1 MKLKKAFF
9 LFVLTVTL
17 ILACAMPALAG
28 TEYGMVYDGTSR
40 MQANMLQHMG
50 EVILPDLSAQQD
62 LEFRVDIV
70 STLQGYTLA
79 DYAEG
84 LYNTYDYGKD
94 YGNGGLLFLLY
105 MTPDDSGF
113 GLGGYEVY
121 YGGTAYPDL
130 AGSVK
135 GAMDGRINEFAWNSG
150 EPLDRA
156 AVNDALQ
163 VYADAIED
171 YFADIGPVPG
181 YAAAGNDASA
191 TDNAAANTETAE
203 PAAAASGTQQQLDY
217 VTDSAGLLSADQYE
231 ALNEQARA
239 ISEQYQCGVYIVTVD
254 DYQRYT
260 SGDVYDCATELY
272 NKYNLGY
279 GDTKDG
285 VLLLLSMADRD
296 YTLIAHGDKGN
307 AAFTDYGK
315 ERMADSF
322 LRYFGRDDWKG
333 GFSDYLSS
341 SSQFL
346 EMEANGEPYDNYDG
360 NGGEGP
366 SKAARTGVVLG
377 VPTVISGLVNRMQS
391 RKMKSVR
398 SRTNASAYAAPSG
411 LVLHGKQDRYTHSTE
426 SRTRIVSTNTHR
438 GSGGGGT
445 TIGHGGFSGHSGKF

>member
-1 MKLKKAFF
+1 MKLKKAVL

-17 ILACAMPALAG
+17 ILTCALPALAG

-50 EVILPDLSAQQD
+50 EVVLPELSAQQD

-70 STLQGYTLA
+70 STLQGYTLP

-94 YGNGGLLFLLY
+94 YGNGGLLYLLY
-105 MTPDDSGF
+105 LTPDESGF

-121 YGGTAYPDL
+121 YGGVAYPDL
-130 AGSVK
+130 ADSVK
-135 GAMDGRINEFAWNSG
+135 SAMDGRINETAWNSG

-171 YFADIGPVPG
+171 YFAEIGPVEGYVPG
-181 YAAAGNDASA
+181 AAEESA
-191 TDNAAANTETAE
+191 ATAETTTE
-203 PAAAASGTQQQLDY
+203 PAATTGTEQQLEY
-217 VTDSAGLLSADQYE
+217 VTDSAGLLSDDQYA
-231 ALNEQARA
+231 ALNEQARR
-239 ISEQYQCGVYIVTVD
+239 ISEKYNCGVYVVTVD
-254 DYQRYT
+254 DYQKYT
-260 SGDVYDCATELY
+260 SGDVYDCATELF
-272 NKYNLGY
+272 NKYDLGY
-279 GDTKDG
+279 GDTKNG

-296 YTLIAHGDKGN
+296 YTLIAHGDTGN

-322 LRYFGRDDWKG
+322 LRYFGRDDWNG

-346 EMEANGEPYDNYDG
+346 EMEANGQPYDTYDDG
-360 NGGEGP
+360 GGEGP

-377 VPTVISGLVNRMQS
+377 VPTVISGIVNRMQS

-398 SRTNASAYAAPSG
+398 SRTNASTYASPAG
-411 LVLHGKQDRYTHSTE
+411 LVLHGQQDRYTHSTE
-426 SRTRIVSTNTHR
+426 SRTRIVAPSSNRHT
-438 GSGGGGT
+438 GGGGT

>member
-1 MKLKKAFF
+1 MKLKKALL

-17 ILACAMPALAG
+17 ILTCALPALAG

-50 EVILPDLSAQQD
+50 EVVLPELSDRQD

-70 STLQGYTLA
+70 STLQGYTLP

-94 YGNGGLLFLLY
+94 YGNGGLLYLLY
-105 MTPDDSGF
+105 LTPDESGF

-121 YGGTAYPDL
+121 YGGVAYPDL
-130 AGSVK
+130 ADSVK
-135 GAMDGRINEFAWNSG
+135 SAMDGRINETAWNSG

-171 YFADIGPVPG
+171 YFAEIGPVEGYVPG
-181 YAAAGNDASA
+181 AAEESA
-191 TDNAAANTETAE
+191 ATAETTTE
-203 PAAAASGTQQQLDY
+203 PAATTGTEQQLEY
-217 VTDSAGLLSADQYE
+217 VTDSAGLLSDDQYA
-231 ALNEQARA
+231 ALNEQARR
-239 ISEQYQCGVYIVTVD
+239 ISEKYNCGVYVVTVD
-254 DYQRYT
+254 DYQKYT
-260 SGDVYDCATELY
+260 SGDVYDCATELF
-272 NKYNLGY
+272 NKYDLGY
-279 GDTKDG
+279 GDTKNG

-296 YTLIAHGDKGN
+296 YTLIAHGDTGN

-322 LRYFGRDDWKG
+322 LRYFGRNDWNG
-333 GFSDYLSS
+333 GFDDYLSS
-341 SSQFL
+341 CSQLL
-346 EMEANGEPYDNYDG
+346 EMEANGQPYDIYDDD
-360 NGGEGP
+360 GGEGP

-377 VPTVISGLVNRMQS
+377 VPTVVSGLVNRMQS

-398 SRTNASAYAAPSG
+398 SRTNASTYASPAG
-411 LVLHGKQDRYTHSTE
+411 LILHGQQDRYTHSTE
-426 SRTRIVSTNTHR
+426 SRTRIVSTNTNR
-438 GSGGGGT
+438 GSSGGGHGT
-445 TIGHGGFSGHSGKF
+445 TIGGGGFSGHSGKF

>member
-1 MKLKKAFF
+1 MKLKKAVF
-9 LFVLTVTL
+9 LFALTVTL
-17 ILACAMPALAG
+17 ILTCALPALAG
-28 TEYGMVYDGTSR
+28 TEYGMVYDGTGR

-50 EVILPDLSAQQD
+50 EVVLPDLSAQQD

-70 STLQGYTLA
+70 STLQGYTLP

-84 LYNTYDYGKD
+84 LYNNYDYGKD
-94 YGNGGLLFLLY
+94 YGNGGMLFLLY
-105 MTPDDSGF
+105 LTPDDSGY

-121 YGGTAYPDL
+121 YGGSAYPDL
-130 AGSVK
+130 ADSVK
-135 GAMDGRINEFAWNSG
+135 SAMDGRINETAWNSG

-171 YFADIGPVPG
+171 YFAGMGPVEG
-181 YAAAGNDASA
+181 YIPATTDSTAAD
-191 TDNAAANTETAE
+191 TETA
-203 PAAAASGTQQQLDY
+203 AAAPTSGTEQQLEY
-217 VTDSAGLLSADQYE
+217 VTDSAGLLSADQYD
-231 ALNEQARA
+231 ALNEEARQ

-254 DYQRYT
+254 DYQKYT

-272 NKYNLGY
+272 NKYDLGY

-322 LRYFGRDDWKG
+322 LRYFGRDDWNG

-346 EMEANGEPYDNYDG
+346 EMEANGQPYDNY
-360 NGGEGP
+360 GGSEEP

-398 SRTNASAYAAPSG
+398 SRTNASAYASPAG
-411 LVLHGKQDRYTHSTE
+411 LVLHGQQDRYTHSTE

-438 GSGGGGT
+438 GGSGGGGT